1 MRGSSRGAAAVGM
14 SALETALASGVDR
27 GRLGDDLLAVVGLID
42 GNATLRRALGDPS
55 RDAAEKQ
62 ALAERLL
69 DGKISAEAVVVV
81 KTAVGQRWAVER
93 DLSDTLEDL
102 AVEAILDGAE
112 HEGRLDSVEDELFRF
127 ERIVAGSPDLRDRL
141 TSRQGDVQAK
151 AGVVSELLEG
161 RTAPETLRLARQA
174 VLAPRGRKLDRT
186 LEHYLAL
193 AARRREQLT
202 AVVTAA
208 TDLDDAQRDRLARA
222 LQGIYGKPILLQVV
236 IDPAVLGGIRVK
248 VGDEVVDGTVI
259 RRLDEARR
267 HIAG

>member
-1 MRGSSRGAAAVGM
+1 MQGSSRAAAAVGL

-27 GRLGDDLLAVVGLID
+27 ARLGDELVAVVGIID
-42 GNATLRRALGDPS
+42 GNATLRRAVSDPS
-55 RDAAEKQ
+55 REATEKQ
-62 ALAERLL
+62 ALVERLL
-69 DGKISAEAVVVV
+69 AGKISAESVVVV
-81 KTAVGQRWAVER
+81 KTVVGQRWSRER

-112 HEGRLDSVEDELFRF
+112 HEGRLDRVEDELFRF

-141 TSRQGDVQAK
+141 TSRQGDVDAK
-151 AGVVSELLEG
+151 AGVVSELLEN

-174 VLAPRGRKLDRT
+174 VLAPRGRKLDST

-208 TDLDDAQRDRLARA
+208 TDLDDTQRDRLAGA
-222 LQGIYGKPILLQVV
+222 LQTIYGKPILLQVV